1 MQKQLKVSILNWI
14 MEQCGGIRISDH
26 NGKVKYKYKFNVIK
40 GYRGPQKVNDK
51 GYKRLYYNYE
61 NMDKLI
67 SDVEIERKNKILRY
81 GVMAYKDY
89 MKRNSKNDLY
99 KSFHKVA

>member
-1 MQKQLKVSILNWI
+1 MLEQLKAFILNQI
-14 MEQCGGIRISDH
+14 MEQYGGIRISDH

-61 NMDKLI
+61 NTDKLI
-67 SDVEIERKNKILRY
+67 YDIEKERKNKILKY
-81 GVMAYKDY
+81 GVMAYKNY
-89 MKRNSKNDLY
+89 IKRNSKNDLY
-99 KSFHKVA
+99 KSFRKVA

>member
-1 MQKQLKVSILNWI
+1 MPKQLKVSILNWI
-14 MEQCGGIRISDH
+14 MEQYGGIRISDH

-61 NMDKLI
+61 NTDKLI
-67 SDVEIERKNKILRY
+67 SDIEKERKNKILKY

-89 MKRNSKNDLY
+89 IKRNSNSDLY
-99 KSFHKVA
+99 KSFRKVA